1 MNPIQHQ
8 QHKKKDYKLW
18 ILQMSHSHELTSMNH
33 RNEILNE
40 IEMDFALENC
50 FLKKNPKLLP

>member
-1 MNPIQHQ
+1 
-8 QHKKKDYKLW
+8 
-18 ILQMSHSHELTSMNH
+18 MSHSHELTSMNH

-50 FLKKNPKLLP
+50 FLKKKSKIITIIFNNLNLRVPNHLVL